1 MFQYTTNFVI
11 YAARSEQYRKAYIH
25 YIKTTLPWLFDG
37 VTSPRRH
44 KRPGHARAASIF
56 IINPVVRRSNSSPQL
71 TFNNRDKS
79 GAVRGI
85 KVDMKLEYS
94 LDLKFENVLSSCN
107 FALTNNNSII
117 EHQSTADN
125 NQQQQQQQQQATIII
140 LPADLNN
147 DEKGKKKKK
156 TRFFEIEEDE
166 FNWEVGGYSCYKY
179 LFYFVLFQDQA
190 ETSGVDKEF
199 RSEYSPSYA
208 ENSSMWKL
216 KRTLSL

>member
-37 VTSPRRH
+37 VTSTRRQ
-44 KRPGHARAASIF
+44 KGPGHARAASIF

-79 GAVRGI
+79 GAVRGM

-117 EHQSTADN
+117 KHHSTADN
-125 NQQQQQQQQQATIII
+125 NQQQQQQQQATIII

-156 TRFFEIEEDE
+156 TRFFEIEEEE
-166 FNWEVGGYSCYKY
+166 FNSEVGVYC
-179 LFYFVLFQDQA
+179 LFLLQIFVLFSSI
-190 ETSGVDKEF
+190 SGSSRDK
-199 RSEYSPSYA
+199 
-208 ENSSMWKL
+208 WC
-216 KRTLSL
+216 

>member
-79 GAVRGI
+79 GAVRGM

-117 EHQSTADN
+117 EHHSTADN
-125 NQQQQQQQQQATIII
+125 NQQQQQQQQATIII
-140 LPADLNN
+140 LPTDLN
-147 DEKGKKKKK
+147 KRKKEKK

-166 FNWEVGGYSCYKY
+166 FNSEVDVYSCYKY

-190 ETSGVDKEF
+190 ETNGVDKEF